1 MYINVEMFNV
11 IDRSYLARVSG
22 IGSAISVGI
31 TPVTAFVI
39 SIVVKFTSTKVIMIM
54 AGIVAFL
61 FGMYMLTS
69 GTKAIVEAEREN
81 KESSA
86 LADEKSCADEITA

>member
-1 MYINVEMFNV
+1 
-11 IDRSYLARVSG
+11 
-22 IGSAISVGI
+22 
-31 TPVTAFVI
+31 
-39 SIVVKFTSTKVIMIM
+39 VVKLTSTKVILVM
-54 AGIVAFL
+54 AGVVAFL

-86 LADEKSCADEITA
+86 LADEKSCADEIIA